1 LQGLPSQDS
10 HEKSKAM
17 HRWFR
22 FCALIALMAFSQW
35 ALAQSPEGDTPP
47 IPKHRIKATPS
58 DLVQFHME
66 AQGKKVDDLK
76 TQLDAQTKQIDA
88 QTQLITAQTK
98 LLEELGQ
105 RSELQTK
112 QIETLNEELNR
123 LNAALLSRNSE
134 PAPEATPVVH
144 TAEPVVSTPTAPV
157 ANAPAP
163 NAPGTAAVAPGGP
176 THVVKQGETLISI
189 ARQHGITVS
198 ELLKINKIED
208 ERKLQIGQ
216 TLLLPPPPKKPDS
229 Q

>member
-1 LQGLPSQDS
+1 
-10 HEKSKAM
+10 M

-35 ALAQSPEGDTPP
+35 ALAQSPSGDTPP
-47 IPKHRIKATPS
+47 IPKHRIKASPA

-66 AQGKKVDDLK
+66 TQGKKIDELK

-98 LLEELGQ
+98 LLEDLGQ

-112 QIETLNEELNR
+112 QIETLNGDLNR
-123 LNAALLSRNSE
+123 LNATLLSRHGE
-134 PAPEATPVVH
+134 PAPEATPVH
-144 TAEPVVSTPTAPV
+144 TAEPVVSTPTT
-157 ANAPAP
+157 APATNVP
-163 NAPGTAAVAPGGP
+163 TTNTPVTNAPGGP

-189 ARQHGITVS
+189 ARQHSITVT
-198 ELLKINKIED
+198 ELLKVNKIED

-216 TLLLPPPPKKPDS
+216 TLLLPPPPKKPDG

>member
-1 LQGLPSQDS
+1 
-10 HEKSKAM
+10 M

-22 FCALIALMAFSQW
+22 FCALIALMAFTQGG
-35 ALAQSPEGDTPP
+35 LAQSPSGETSTAP
-47 IPKHRIKATPS
+47 IPKHRIKASPS

-66 AQGKKVDDLK
+66 AQGKKIDELK
-76 TQLDAQTKQIDA
+76 AQLDA
-88 QTQLITAQTK
+88 QTQLINAQTK

-112 QIETLNEELNR
+112 QIETLNGDLNR
-123 LNAALLSRNSE
+123 LNATLRSHSNES
-134 PAPEATPVVH
+134 APSSTPVR
-144 TAEPVVSTPTAPV
+144 TAEPVVVTPASPV
-157 ANAPAP
+157 ANPSTAAS
-163 NAPGTAAVAPGGP
+163 APGSPA
-176 THVVKQGETLISI
+176 HVVKQGETLISI

-198 ELLKINKIED
+198 ELLKVNKIED

>member
-1 LQGLPSQDS
+1 
-10 HEKSKAM
+10 M

-35 ALAQSPEGDTPP
+35 ALAQSPSGDTPP
-47 IPKHRIKATPS
+47 IPKHRIKASPS

-66 AQGKKVDDLK
+66 AQGKKIDELK
-76 TQLDAQTKQIDA
+76 AQLDA

-112 QIETLNEELNR
+112 QIETLNGDLNR
-123 LNAALLSRNSE
+123 LNATLLAHNSE
-134 PAPEATPVVH
+134 PAPEATPVH
-144 TAEPVVSTPTAPV
+144 TAEPVVSTPTT
-157 ANAPAP
+157 APAASAP
-163 NAPGTAAVAPGGP
+163 TTNASVTNAPGGP

-189 ARQHGITVS
+189 ARQHSITVT
-198 ELLKINKIED
+198 ELLKVNKIED